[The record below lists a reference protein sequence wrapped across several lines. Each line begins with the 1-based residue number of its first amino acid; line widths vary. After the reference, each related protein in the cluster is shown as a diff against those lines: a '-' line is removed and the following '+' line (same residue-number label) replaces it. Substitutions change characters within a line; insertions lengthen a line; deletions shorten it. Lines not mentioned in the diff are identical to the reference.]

1 MKTVTHNDL
10 LKSLNLVY
18 DNAKGSKLNMEV
30 LDKMDSDLSRIA
42 EFLKITKI
50 QALFTTI
57 IFGLNYDGSR
67 AEVSDL
73 TSYFDCNPIS
83 IIEFNDDLEALCDL
97 GYLTKR
103 KARRNHFDRG
113 LANRE
118 EYTINDMLARAI
130 VKREALPIIKKEEVN
145 NILEFLEKWEEQLDQ
160 RADEVICTEELICEC
175 KVLFLEYAHFP
186 LVATIEKM
194 GLKSHELIVYLQLI
208 WEHING
214 SIEVELNSICEKLFD
229 KSSRRLRFMQ
239 DVSEGKSPLVKMNLV
254 EMEEK
259 RFLNESE
266 IKLSPKSLQ
275 ILADNEMM
283 SFVKLRKRD
292 NIIEPNSITERE
304 LIFNGKEM
312 KHLTLLNQMLEEQW
326 LNATKERLGKK
337 NLPVGVTV
345 LLHGAPGTGKT
356 ESVLQVARKTGRE
369 IMKIEISQSKSMWF
383 GESEKII
390 KRIFTDYRAY
400 CKQCSS
406 TPILLFNEADAILS
420 RRSNNIKG
428 AVGQTENAIQ
438 NILLEELENFEGIF
452 MATTNLVGNLDS
464 AFDRRFLFKI
474 KFGKPDAEIRS
485 RIWKQKMPS
494 FSDEECTILARRFDF
509 SGGEINNVVRKMEIE
524 AIIYG
529 FEPGLD
535 NAIDFCAQESTA
547 QQHAAVGFNSY

>member
-1 MKTVTHNDL
+1 M
-10 LKSLNLVY
+10 
-18 DNAKGSKLNMEV
+18 
-30 LDKMDSDLSRIA
+30 
-42 EFLKITKI
+42 
-50 QALFTTI
+50 
-57 IFGLNYDGSR
+57 
-67 AEVSDL
+67 SDL

-97 GYLTKR
+97 GYVTKR

-118 EYTINDMLARAI
+118 EYSINDMLARAI
-130 VKREALPIIKKEEVN
+130 VKREALPVIKKEEVN

-160 RADEVICTEELICEC
+160 RANEVICTDELICEC
-175 KVLFLEYAHFP
+175 KVLFMEYAHFP
-186 LVATIEKM
+186 LVGTIEKM
-194 GLKSHELIVYLQLI
+194 GLKSQELIVYLQLI

-214 SIEVELNSICEKLFD
+214 STEVELNSICEKLFD
-229 KSSRRLRFMQ
+229 KSARRLRFMQ
-239 DVSEGKSPLVKMNLV
+239 DVSEGKNPLVKMNLV
-254 EMEEK
+254 ELEEK

-292 NIIEPNSITERE
+292 NIIEPENITQRE
-304 LIFNGKEM
+304 LIFNEMEM
-312 KHLTLLNQMLEEQW
+312 KHLMLLNQMLEEQW
-326 LNATKERLGKK
+326 LNATRERLAKK

-400 CKQCSS
+400 CKQCPS

-452 MATTNLVGNLDS
+452 MATTNLVGNLDN

-474 KFGKPDAEIRS
+474 KFGKPDAEIRT

-494 FSDEECTILARRFDF
+494 LSDEECSILARRFDF

-524 AIIYG
+524 SIIHGY
-529 FEPGLD
+529 EPGLD
-535 NAIDFCAQESTA
+535 NAIDFCTQESTA
-547 QQHAAVGFNSY
+547 QQSAAVGFKF